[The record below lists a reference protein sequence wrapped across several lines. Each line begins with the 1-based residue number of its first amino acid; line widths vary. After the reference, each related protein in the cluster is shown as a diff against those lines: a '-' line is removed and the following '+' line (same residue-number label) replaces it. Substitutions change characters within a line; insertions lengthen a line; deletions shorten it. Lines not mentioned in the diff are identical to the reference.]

1 MPFSLIY
8 LLLFLAVIGMLLAVV
23 QLGLMTM
30 TFDKLGLS
38 SHSAFLLLLCSL
50 FGSGINLPLFSVR
63 AILPPQLLEG
73 VYYGLLRGPRRPWSG
88 RTRVTVN
95 VGGGLIPAVFSLFLF
110 THTPVSTA
118 STLFS
123 IVVVAAVSYLM
134 SRPVVGLGF
143 AMPIFVAPLAAAL
156 VALSL
161 GGSNPAPLAYISGS
175 LGVLIGADLLRLG
188 DIPKLG
194 VPVVS
199 IGGAGTFD
207 GIFITGLVAV
217 LLT

>member
-8 LLLFLAVIGMLLAVV
+8 LLLFLVVVGMLMAVV

-38 SHSAFLLLLCSL
+38 SHSAFVLLLCSL
-50 FGSGINLPLFSVR
+50 FGSSINLPLFSVR
-63 AILPPQLLEG
+63 AQLPPQLVEKMF
-73 VYYGLLRGPRRPWSG
+73 YGLLRGPQRPFSG

-95 VGGGLIPAVFSLFLF
+95 VGGGLIPAAFSLYLF
-110 THTPVSTA
+110 THA
-118 STLFS
+118 SLDLVQTTLS
-123 IVVVAAVSYLM
+123 ILVVAAVSYRL
-134 SRPVVGLGF
+134 SRPIPGLGI
-143 AMPIFVAPLAAAL
+143 AMPIFVAPLTAAL
-156 VALSL
+156 VALAL
-161 GGSNPAPLAYISGS
+161 GGDNPAPLAYISGS
-175 LGVLIGADLLRLG
+175 LGVLLGADLFRLRDIPRLG
-188 DIPKLG
+188 VAL
-194 VPVVS
+194 VS